1 MATYGYATT
10 REHDWRTEAKQA
22 MRDALKSPAVFATLI
37 VCATILG
44 LALLGVLGWLAWA
57 QRDASTVLGLVN
69 LLISAFLLKRVS
81 DVDARASRVE
91 QQTNGHT
98 TRLMDVA
105 LKDKE

>member
-1 MATYGYATT
+1 MAAYSYAGAQD
-10 REHDWRTEAKQA
+10 HDWRTEAKQV
-22 MRDALKSPAVFATLI
+22 MRDALRSPAVVGVLIFCSTL
-37 VCATILG
+37 VA
-44 LALLGVLGWLAWA
+44 LALIGVLGWLAWA

-91 QQTNGHT
+91 TQTNGHT
-98 TRLMDVA
+98 TRLLDVA